1 MRSFTREMGARKSF
15 DTVLLQRNPKFPR
28 NSKFLIYIIQGCG
41 LRLPGNCCC
50 WPVPTHTTYSLQS
63 PEIQYFRNQC
73 FCTCEKNSGSIFA
86 IHYIRGA
93 CGRGG
98 KWQILDNQVSTRCAH
113 CTAIFKMNGL
123 RDFRCFKRHLPWD
136 SKASTSKLHKNLSS
150 SVHFVL
156 LESSL
161 KKGIVSWDQFGYQQM
176 ISLNIE
182 LGLLLVLIL
191 ILTTFSFR
199 TCWSGVSLYS
209 TVFCHHLSIAKYR

>member
-50 WPVPTHTTYSLQS
+50 WPVPTHTTYSQQS
-63 PEIQYFRNQC
+63 PEFQYFRSQC
-73 FCTCEKNSGSIFA
+73 FCTCKKNPGSIFA
-86 IHYIRGA
+86 IHCTRGA

-123 RDFRCFKRHLPWD
+123 RDFRCFKRHLPYLPGD

-150 SVHFVL
+150 TCSTWIL
-156 LESSL
+156 PKKRDSL
-161 KKGIVSWDQFGYQQM
+161 MRSIW
-176 ISLNIE
+176 ISADDF
-182 LGLLLVLIL
+182 
-191 ILTTFSFR
+191 T
-199 TCWSGVSLYS
+199 
-209 TVFCHHLSIAKYR
+209 